1 MAMQQPPRSAP
12 RTGARGHPPR
22 RGAGVSTPLVDTPPC
37 SAPSTTGGSAGSSA
51 RPSTSATTSCS
62 ASTTGSSASTRCC
75 RPGRRDVDGARGHP
89 WYAESTIT
97 QMALHPLRR
106 SSLLLG
112 LLLASA
118 TEGRDFEDE
127 EEDTGLPPT
136 PPSSMEDGLPPPP
149 KKELRLPRPK
159 RHRRE
164 QKVERRTTAKRKAKR
179 GW

>member
-1 MAMQQPPRSAP
+1 MQQPPRSAP

-22 RGAGVSTPLVDTPPC
+22 RGAGVSTALVDI
-37 SAPSTTGGSAGSSA
+37 
-51 RPSTSATTSCS
+51 
-62 ASTTGSSASTRCC
+62 
-75 RPGRRDVDGARGHP
+75 PGTLKG
-89 WYAESTIT
+89 TIT
-97 QMALHPLRR
+97 QMALHPLHR